1 PRGASPIELYDTEH
15 DAKELT
21 NVAADAAYA
30 ELLKALTGAL
40 DEYRR
45 VIEENAPEPAGDA
58 AMSGMDIE
66 QLEALGYLGK
76 NAPSTP

>member
-1 PRGASPIELYDTEH
+1 PRGAAPIELYDTEH
-15 DAKELT
+15 DAKELK
-21 NVAADAAYA
+21 NVAEDAAYA
-30 ELLKALTGAL
+30 ELLTSLTGVL

-45 VIEENAPEPAGDA
+45 VIQENAPEPVGDA
-58 AMSGMDIE
+58 AMSGMDME